1 MIVMNFERQGNKLEI
16 DENLNVS
23 KMVVF
28 YNNTILKCN
37 SDEFCNK
44 NKFLF
49 ISAYSFYV
57 QDVIKYFRYEFMC
70 M

>member
-28 YNNTILKCN
+28 YL
-37 SDEFCNK
+37 
-44 NKFLF
+44 
-49 ISAYSFYV
+49 
-57 QDVIKYFRYEFMC
+57 
-70 M
+70 

>member
-28 YNNTILKCN
+28 YNNIILK
-37 SDEFCNK
+37 
-44 NKFLF
+44 
-49 ISAYSFYV
+49 
-57 QDVIKYFRYEFMC
+57 
-70 M
+70 